1 MDLRSKKVV
10 VGAAAVLYLLAT
22 TPAAQAQGF
31 FSNFF
36 GLFSGH
42 RTQSPMMPLPYAGE
56 ENGNG
61 VPENSTPRARYSY
74 GGGPQAYC
82 VRTCD
87 GRHFPISG
95 TSDQSRVASCRS
107 FCPAAETK
115 VVYGGNIDN
124 AVTESGRPYS
134 EMPNAFRYRDELV
147 AGCSCNGKDA
157 VGLAAV
163 KLEDDP
169 TLRRGDIVAGES
181 GLMVAGR
188 SNDRH
193 GVALDLSPASKP
205 IRSHY
210 RRVPIVAGQ

>member
-1 MDLRSKKVV
+1 MELRSGKIAV
-10 VGAAAVLYLLAT
+10 AAAALLSVLAMA
-22 TPAAQAQGF
+22 PVAQAQGF

-42 RTQSPMMPLPYAGE
+42 RQQSPMTPLPYAGE
-56 ENGNG
+56 ENANG
-61 VPENSTPRARYSY
+61 VPENSMPHARYSY

-95 TSDQSRVASCRS
+95 TSNQSRAAACRS

-124 AVTESGRPYS
+124 AVTESGRPYF
-134 EMPNAFRYRDELV
+134 ELPNAFRYRDELV

-169 TLRRGDIVAGES
+169 TLRRGDIVVGES
-181 GLMVAGR
+181 GLLVAGR
-188 SNDRH
+188 SNDRQ
-193 GVALDLSPASKP
+193 GVSLELSPASKP
-205 IRSHY
+205 MRSHY